1 MSLESLLD
9 ALMVPSIL
17 PIEFNEGTLDS
28 VLTKDS
34 SLSSLGSP
42 NNGITL
48 DDALAIATDGLPITP
63 LEVHDALS
71 PENIEEWHSGEIDID
86 MLAGF
91 AQLFVWRREMD
102 KGIVPA
108 HYTEHASC
116 KQCGPV
122 WLPTS
127 QNVLGCPWCF
137 NGAADRPIPRPC
149 SVRCTECVNF
159 ERITHSHL
167 GHCAKGELEEIAGLL
182 DADKRFCNKY
192 LPNDFVKKGENNGR
206 IW

>member
-17 PIEFNEGTLDS
+17 PIAFNEGTLDS
-28 VLTKDS
+28 VLTKDGS
-34 SLSSLGSP
+34 PSSLGSP
-42 NNGITL
+42 ASGITFDEAL
-48 DDALAIATDGLPITP
+48 DIATDGLPITP
-63 LEVHDALS
+63 FEVRDALS
-71 PENIEEWHSGEIDID
+71 PENIEGWHSGEYSTEV
-86 MLAGF
+86 LSGF
-91 AQLFVWRREMD
+91 AKLTVQRRKMD
-102 KGIVPA
+102 MGIVPA
-108 HYTEHASC
+108 HFTEQASC

-127 QNVLGCPWCF
+127 QTVLGCPWCF
-137 NGAADRPIPRPC
+137 NGAAGRPIPRPYP
-149 SVRCTECVNF
+149 VRCAECVNF
-159 ERITHSHL
+159 ERIAHPHL
-167 GHCAKGELEEIAGLL
+167 GHCAKGKPEGITGLW